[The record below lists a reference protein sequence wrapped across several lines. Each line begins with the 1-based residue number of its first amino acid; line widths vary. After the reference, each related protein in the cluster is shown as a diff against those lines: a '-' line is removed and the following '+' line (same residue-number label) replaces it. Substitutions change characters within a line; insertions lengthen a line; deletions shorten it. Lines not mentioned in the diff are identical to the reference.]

1 MSKKC
6 WISQGL
12 KELIK
17 QKKSI
22 TDNISVLRKEL
33 FLLNL
38 KVNDQIKILNDLKDM
53 VEIKKK
59 SVEEITNKQ
68 YNQFKKELSTK

>member
-1 MSKKC
+1 MLLGKE
-6 WISQGL
+6 IA
-12 KELIK
+12 ELIK

-68 YNQFKKELSTK
+68 YNQFKKELSIK

>member
-1 MSKKC
+1 
-6 WISQGL
+6 
-12 KELIK
+12 LIK

-68 YNQFKKELSTK
+68 YNQFKKELSIK